1 MSTTSNSSS
10 LMKKTK
16 AELVNIILRKD
27 AVHVELNE
35 KVASLE
41 KERDESYA
49 SNKKLNEKVV
59 SLGLENK
66 KLNEVNNGFKEA
78 LDEDAIIMQ
87 QSDRNLAF
95 WRNVA
100 IIEAVVLVML
110 VVIAI
115 L

>member
-1 MSTTSNSSS
+1 MSTTSNSS

-41 KERDESYA
+41 KERDESYI

-59 SLGLENK
+59 SLELENK
-66 KLNEVNNGFKEA
+66 KLNKINNGFKEA

-87 QSDRNLAF
+87 QSNKNLAF

-100 IIEAVVLVML
+100 IIEAAVLVIL